1 MKEMTSATIRD
12 EPILYR
18 PMLESLEPRRL
29 LSAAMP
35 QPVVTIA
42 EFSFATSGGSETS
55 AAPIHVDFHPYFS
68 APLSA
73 RRFVESF
80 ESPFG
85 DRSFRITYFVTPWS
99 PAVSSGD
106 ASQSQASTQTP
117 STPAATDPKQV
128 ISTPVDTDTNTK
140 SDTSD
145 QVTTLSL
152 DDAKATT
159 TALPSVQPT
168 TSAPTFATKI
178 VEDADHT
185 PHATTTKA
193 TVESSSHGIDL
204 SPLSQ
209 MLREDGIFHQNPTA
223 QATKP
228 WFQVLDRDVLH
239 QPSRIEESTMMNG
252 TPTQFA
258 MHQADQAESLRAL
271 AHRIALQ
278 QSLSKSIQPVTASI
292 ESTPVSIWQR
302 MALVTLTGG
311 ALVANWYVR
320 RRRAKLAL
328 NGLEPNS
335 VGRHPNL
342 P

>member
-1 MKEMTSATIRD
+1 MNEMTSATMPGERV
-12 EPILYR
+12 LYR

-42 EFSFATSGGSETS
+42 EFSFATSGGSDTS

-85 DRSFRITYFVTPWS
+85 DRSFSITYFVTPWS
-99 PAVSSGD
+99 PAISSGD
-106 ASQSQASTQTP
+106 ASQSQTSTQTP
-117 STPAATDPKQV
+117 STPTTTDPKQV
-128 ISTPVDTDTNTK
+128 ISTPTDTNTNTK
-140 SDTSD
+140 PDESE

-152 DDAKATT
+152 DDTNAST

-168 TSAPTFATKI
+168 TSAPVFATKI
-178 VEDADHT
+178 VEDVDPT
-185 PHATTTKA
+185 PHATTTKTTTENA
-193 TVESSSHGIDL
+193 SHAIDL

-209 MLREDGIFHQNPTA
+209 MLREDEMFHVNPTA

-239 QPSRIEESTMMNG
+239 QQNRAEETTVMNG

-258 MHQADQAESLRAL
+258 MHQADQAESLRTL

-278 QSLSKSIQPVTASI
+278 QSLSKTIQPVTASI

-335 VGRHPNL
+335 VGRHPHL